1 LESIFF
7 YFLTHFGYGSSN
19 EARVGNSLN
28 ADRHGADWDQIGL
41 KQKTEETQRAKKTKH
56 FALPA
61 APAADEQNRHR
72 SEQMPSP
79 GKPKNRSSRRAG
91 GTKQQ
96 APGSSGPGS
105 TRRTGLLTKIP

>member
-1 LESIFF
+1 MGLQMKRVLETA
-7 YFLTHFGYGSSN
+7 LTQTDTAPTF
-19 EARVGNSLN
+19 
-28 ADRHGADWDQIGL
+28 DQIGL